1 MTQLMKKDVKFI
13 WSDKCEENFLKL
25 KEKLFTASV
34 LTISNEKD
42 KFVIYSDA
50 SGKGLGL
57 DVHLCRMRK
66 LSPMHQDN

>member
-34 LTISNEKD
+34 LTISNEED

-50 SGKGLGL
+50 SGKGLGWVL
-57 DVHLCRMRK
+57 KQNDKVVTYASR
-66 LSPMHQDN
+66 